1 MDTAQVQPRAAS
13 KPPERM
19 AMYAALIKL
28 LAQPSLMPLPG
39 GKHTRSG
46 FTKNK
51 FQGESKTR
59 RRMAKASRARNRG
72 R

>member
-1 MDTAQVQPRAAS
+1 
-13 KPPERM
+13 M

-28 LAQPSLMPLPG
+28 IAQPTLKPLVG

-46 FTKNK
+46 VTKNK
-51 FQGESKTR
+51 FQGESKSR
-59 RRMAKASRARNRG
+59 RRMVKASRARNRG